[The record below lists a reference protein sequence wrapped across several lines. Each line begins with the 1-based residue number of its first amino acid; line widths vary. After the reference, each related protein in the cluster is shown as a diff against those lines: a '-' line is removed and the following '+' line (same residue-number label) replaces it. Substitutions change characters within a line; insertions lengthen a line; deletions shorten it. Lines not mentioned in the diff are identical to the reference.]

1 MTYATKKKL
10 ATILMKHQELD
21 IELLQE
27 KNTREKKFAATLK
40 RGQQDDGRQWNVEVP
55 KSIRNHDL

>member
-27 KNTREKKFAATLK
+27 KIRERKNSLQHS
-40 RGQQDDGRQWNVEVP
+40 RGVNKMMGDNGMLRYQSR
-55 KSIRNHDL
+55 